1 MTTTL
6 EPAVHVPGPAR
17 PDPASPTPGDASATH
32 VQASPTHGSAS
43 GTAAPEDTKARIRIS
58 RGLAAVCLI
67 GGPLLLGI
75 GFYLSF
81 NNLSAAAWQR
91 FGFNEGAQS
100 VLFAV
105 GVDAAIVIFLGMD
118 LLFVSRHLRPYRW
131 LRPAAHAM
139 AAATI
144 VLNSMAHGLTNWEM
158 SVPHSLPPILAIV
171 LVESGRDF
179 LVQVAALERGQKRD
193 VIPWHRWAMHPIET
207 AGIFRVMKKWEQDYD
222 QVREQRRDLAIHE
235 VWLDVQK
242 DLEKAD
248 ALAVEAREA
257 ARKAAVDRLPG
268 LLAPHGVDMEEAL
281 ALPDRMQAKEQRR
294 QHETAER
301 NHQLAE
307 EKAKLDHEAAMS
319 RLDREDEKAGR
330 EAERDRRRGVT
341 AADIRGDV
349 AAAERKADAIERAAV
364 TEAGA
369 VQSRD
374 AAEAL
379 ADAAEADL
387 RATEAN
393 KRGAEA
399 KARAAEALQQE
410 AEAKTAAAEAD
421 RLTAVKKEA
430 TAKANAAAEE
440 LNRRATEAKA
450 AAAEAELR
458 ATEADEMSTLP
469 KTQRDIRKVARMML
483 AKAGPNPRAR
493 ELQELTELVDLQ
505 TVMDLLALKQAT
517 ASVRR
522 AEAAQLIKDGYEG

>member
-6 EPAVHVPGPAR
+6 EPGIHVPGPAR
-17 PDPASPTPGDASATH
+17 LDPASVPPSPASPTHIQASATH
-32 VQASPTHGSAS
+32 DSTP
-43 GTAAPEDTKARIRIS
+43 APEDTKARTRIS
-58 RGLAAVCLI
+58 RGLATVCLL
-67 GGPLLLGI
+67 GAPTLLGI

-81 NNLSAAAWQR
+81 NNLSAAASQR
-91 FGFNEGAQS
+91 FGFSPGAQS

-105 GVDAAIVIFLGMD
+105 GVDAAIVIFLSMD
-118 LLFVSRHLRPYRW
+118 LLAVSRSLRPYRW
-131 LRPAAHAM
+131 LRPAAHGM
-139 AAATI
+139 AGATI

-158 SVPHSLPPILAIV
+158 SIPHSLPPILAIV
-171 LVESGRDF
+171 LIESGRDF
-179 LVQVAALERGQKRD
+179 LVQVAALERGEKRD
-193 VIPWHRWAMHPIET
+193 VIPWHRWAMHPVET
-207 AGIFRVMKKWEQDYD
+207 TGIFRVMKKWEQGYD

-248 ALAVEAREA
+248 ALATPEAQQA

-301 NHQLAE
+301 IHQLAE
-307 EKAKLDHEAAMS
+307 EKAQLDHDAEMS
-319 RLDREDEKAGR
+319 KLDREDEKAAR

-369 VQSRD
+369 IESRD

-379 ADAAEADL
+379 AHAAEADL

-393 KRGAEA
+393 KRAAEA
-399 KARAAEALQQE
+399 KAREAEALQRA
-410 AEAKTAAAEAD
+410 AEAKTATAEAD
-421 RLTAVKKEA
+421 RLTAIKNEA
-430 TAKANAAAEE
+430 TAKANASAEE

-458 ATEADEMSTLP
+458 ATEADEMAALP

-483 AKAGPNPRAR
+483 PKAGPNPRAR